1 MRIFFLIPVFILS
14 FAVQA
19 APRRMVIAS
28 GDCKD
33 AVLSSQTKAL
43 HDVLKA
49 RPSEDVLSATE
60 FGERLFP
67 QPSRSFEDIQRLL
80 DAAQGQFYEGQF
92 SRATQTL
99 DDALKEISRLP
110 LGEARWKLYV
120 SAQLLHG
127 LNYRSL
133 GRAKE
138 KDSDAAFRNV
148 LRIEPQYKLDPTYY
162 APSIRQAFEK
172 VRRELSSG
180 RKVRLSV
187 KSTLPASEV
196 YLDGFKVGQTPL
208 VLNMPAGA
216 YDLALVK
223 GEAVS
228 FPRQIQVSGPETP
241 VLVDLAYEGSVT
253 ATPFPC
259 LADQENDD
267 KTFGHAIRLG
277 GTLGVEEVIVVKL
290 QRPSSGPKWLA
301 ATVLNVEGG
310 QKLREGGLQTR
321 GLDTPAKS
329 LNALVDYVTTGKEPS
344 PPVVSK
350 APNDQAPWE
359 QQEQPVAE
367 GEPSAPKS
375 LQEPESSP
383 DFDAP
388 DRLSGGSK
396 PRATA
401 PVSVKT
407 SGASSSTSGVRVAS
421 YVALGAGVA
430 ALAGAGVVRV
440 MAQSDLNDLEA
451 RLNDNGRINPTDT
464 QALALRN
471 SLASKGNAIT
481 GLLIGSGAALA
492 TGTVLFLLSPSQST
506 PPPVAVGVSLDG
518 GGATAI
524 LSGSF

>member
-1 MRIFFLIPVFILS
+1 MRILLLIPAVMLS
-14 FAVQA
+14 VTAQA
-19 APRRMVIAS
+19 GPRRMVIAS

-33 AVLSSQTKAL
+33 AELSSQTKAL
-43 HDVLKA
+43 HDTLTA
-49 RPSEDVLSATE
+49 RPNEDVLSATA

-110 LGEARWKLYV
+110 LGETRWKLYV

-127 LNYRSL
+127 VNYRSQ
-133 GRAKE
+133 GRAKDKE
-138 KDSDAAFRNV
+138 SDAAFRNV
-148 LRIEPQYKLDPTYY
+148 LRIEPQYKLDPAYY

-172 VRRELSSG
+172 VRRELANS
-180 RKVRLSV
+180 RKVKLSV

-208 VLNMPAGA
+208 AINMPAGA

-223 GEAVS
+223 GDAVS

-241 VLVDLAYEGSVT
+241 VLIDLAYEGSVT
-253 ATPFPC
+253 ASPFPC
-259 LADQENDD
+259 LAAQENDD

-290 QRPSSGPKWLA
+290 ERPSSGPKWLA

-321 GLDTPAKS
+321 GLDTPTQS
-329 LNALVDYVTTGKEPS
+329 LKALVDYVTTGKAPS
-344 PPVVSK
+344 PPVVSRK
-350 APNDQAPWE
+350 ANDQAPWE
-359 QQEQPVAE
+359 QQDVAQE
-367 GEPSAPKS
+367 DPSPSKD
-375 LQEPESSP
+375 LQEPQSSP

-388 DRLSGGSK
+388 DRLAGGTN
-396 PRATA
+396 PRTPA
-401 PVSVKT
+401 PVSMKT
-407 SGASSSTSGVRVAS
+407 PGASRSTSGLRVAS

-430 ALAGAGVVRV
+430 ALGGAGVVRL
-440 MAQSDLNDLEA
+440 MAEGDLNDLNA
-451 RLNDNGRINPTDT
+451 RLNDKGRIDPTDS
-464 QALALRN
+464 QALALRS
-471 SLASKGNAIT
+471 SLASKGNTIT

-506 PPPVAVGVSLDG
+506 PPPVAVGVSVDG
-518 GGATAI
+518 GGATAT